1 MSDKS
6 QNQSNQIPEDV
17 QNILLTEYRMAQQ
30 SAEHHDN
37 FVWSVTSIVWGSLIV
52 LLGFVIQTA
61 TNKELLLYQLT
72 ASVLG
77 ICLLCFIWYHV
88 YLLNNWKVK
97 KYIRCKHIEEKLGM
111 KQHLQTYPRRAGYYL
126 YQLMMI
132 GFLVAW
138 IIVILLLLF
147 L

>member
-6 QNQSNQIPEDV
+6 QNESHQIPEDV

-37 FVWSVTSIVWGSLIV
+37 LVWTVTSIVWGALIV
-52 LLGFVIQTA
+52 LLGFVIQSA
-61 TNKELLLYQLT
+61 TNKELLFYQLT
-72 ASVLG
+72 ASALS
-77 ICLLCFIWYHV
+77 ICLLGFIWYHV
-88 YLLNNWKVK
+88 FLLNNWKGK
-97 KYIRCKHIEEKLGM
+97 KYNRCKHIEEQLGM
-111 KQHLQTYPRRAGYYL
+111 KQHLLTYPRRAGYCL
-126 YQLMMI
+126 YQLMMT

-138 IIVILLLLF
+138 IIVIFLLLF